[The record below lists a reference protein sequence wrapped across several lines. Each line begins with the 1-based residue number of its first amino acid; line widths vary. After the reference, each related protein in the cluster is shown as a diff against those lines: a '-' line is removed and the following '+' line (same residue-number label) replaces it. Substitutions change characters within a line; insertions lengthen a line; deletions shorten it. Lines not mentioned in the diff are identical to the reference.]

1 MAFTPLNELGYT
13 GHVEGMLVNGDWLKG
28 GYDAQLQRPTGGWDH
43 FWHIPQEYNISMGE
57 YYLPEP
63 TITGAVV
70 ETDWIPVAEMPN
82 GYILKLKHY
91 AFVNGSYYNYAFI
104 RNLFDLDDNGIGN
117 NVIPGTNCY
126 ASLVSGISSPMDT
139 LYRDFII
146 SAWLD
151 TVYYPT
157 SNPTSDNH
165 PSSLS
170 IVCMIGSSGSGFVPM
185 TGDVYGYQFS
195 GVRQYWSLLD
205 IGNLDGFNTYIKSH
219 GNPVPDDIFTNE
231 PIPDEPAGSTDTS
244 YTGGGGG
251 NYDPSSDPIDFPP
264 LPTNGALVSGGIMAH
279 RVARETLLSIMTD
292 LWDTSLFD
300 VDTWQKVISDPIQA
314 IVSLHALPF
323 SPEVAADE
331 NNLFIGNMDMHVKP
345 PKVTNQYKEIMFDP
359 VELKE
364 FWGSALD
371 YSPYTK
377 IELYLPFIKTVTLTP
392 EDVMGNTIEV
402 RYHADVL
409 TGDCIAFVKCGNAVL
424 YRFNGNCK
432 MQIPLTVQSN
442 TAASAIKQSIPQM
455 AASVATGG
463 GMGLLAASAQV
474 AGNVIASKIITQRSG
489 DISGSI
495 GMMDDFVPYL
505 IIHRPRQSLAKNYN
519 KFKGYPSNV
528 TRKLNT
534 LKGYTEVDLINLS
547 VPGATDTELAEIE
560 ALLKEGV
567 II

>member
-1 MAFTPLNELGYT
+1 MSVKPISEMRYPE
-13 GHVEGMLVNGDWLKG
+13 HVEKMLNGDSDYIKT
-28 GYDAQLQRPTGGWDH
+28 GYDWQGQDPGWTR
-43 FWHIPQEYNISMGE
+43 FFQAGE
-57 YYLPEP
+57 LSSFILSNYYKS
-63 TITGAVV
+63 
-70 ETDWIPVAEMPN
+70 ETSYTWETEWIEVFIFPN
-82 GYILKLKHY
+82 GYKIKFRAY
-91 AFVNGSYYNYAFI
+91 ADPNADVRYYTYFSEYRMFDPDDNIVTIPGSSIGGGANMMISYKD
-104 RNLFDLDDNGIGN
+104 NLFNDIVMYTGWS
-117 NVIPGTNCY
+117 TH
-126 ASLVSGISSPMDT
+126 
-139 LYRDFII
+139 
-146 SAWLD
+146 
-151 TVYYPT
+151 YPQ
-157 SNPTSDNH
+157 SNPTPNDAPADFRIWFYLGHMDDGYMLASDALNK
-165 PSSLS
+165 PRKVAGYLYEGF
-170 IVCMIGSSGSGFVPM
+170 IGWVSDLE
-185 TGDVYGYQFS
+185 TFS
-195 GVRQYWSLLD
+195 DYMA
-205 IGNLDGFNTYIKSH
+205 SH
-219 GNPVPDDIFTNE
+219 GKTYYDDLFSDE
-231 PIPDEPAGSTDTS
+231 PIPDEPAGGDDTS
-244 YTGGGGG
+244 HTGGGGG

-300 VDTWQKVISDPIQA
+300 IDTWQKVMSDPIQA

-323 SPEVAADE
+323 SPDVAADE
-331 NNLFIGNMDMHVKP
+331 NNLFIGNMDMHVKS
-345 PKVTNQYKEIMFDP
+345 PKVTSQYKEIMFDP

-442 TAASAIKQSIPQM
+442 TAASAIKQQIPQM

-474 AGNVIASKIITQRSG
+474 AGNVMASKIVTQRSG

-495 GMMDDFVPYL
+495 GMMDDFIPYL

-534 LKGYTEVDLINLS
+534 LKGYTEVDLINLA